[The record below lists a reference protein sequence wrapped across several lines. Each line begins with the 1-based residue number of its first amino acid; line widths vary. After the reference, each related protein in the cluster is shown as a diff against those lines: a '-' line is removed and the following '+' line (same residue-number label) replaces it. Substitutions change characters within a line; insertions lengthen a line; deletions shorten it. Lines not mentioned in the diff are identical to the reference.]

1 MVDFQIMKRWEEMTF
16 TEDEKQFADALKSV
30 ARNQEIKKYIQE
42 SPELYPLFQRSAKRF
57 VTGESKEDGVAI
69 GHQLIQKGYRVSLE
83 FIGENTVSREECLD
97 AKNEFL
103 KLIQMCGEQG
113 IKARISFDLSHIGL
127 TVDSELA
134 FQNLLEMASLANE
147 NGLSLMI
154 SAEESKKTEQ
164 ILSIYKKAVAT
175 YANIGVTLQAQ
186 LYRSLNDL
194 KALLHYPGSIRLVK
208 GAFQEPSDICIP
220 RSAKLNERYL
230 ELVDLCVKSEHRV
243 SVATHDES
251 IYKHVIKNGYLK
263 NPYVEAEML
272 YGIRPDLCKHLN
284 DDDLPV
290 RVYLTYGNEWYLY
303 LTHRIAEYPPNIYT
317 AIKEMIQGSE
327 DTSALY

>member
-1 MVDFQIMKRWEEMTF
+1 LLPYSFYTHTSPSEIYTLSLH
-16 TEDEKQFADALKSV
+16 DALPIS
-30 ARNQEIKKYIQE
+30 
-42 SPELYPLFQRSAKRF
+42 
-57 VTGESKEDGVAI
+57 
-69 GHQLIQKGYRVSLE
+69 
-83 FIGENTVSREECLD
+83 
-97 AKNEFL
+97 KNEFL

-113 IKARISFDLSHIGL
+113 IKARISFDLFHIGL

-134 FQNLLEMASLANE
+134 FKNLLEMASLANE
-147 NGLSLMI
+147 NVLSLMI

-175 YANIGVTLQAQ
+175 YANIGRRIQTQ

-251 IYKHVIKNGYLK
+251 IYKH
-263 NPYVEAEML
+263 
-272 YGIRPDLCKHLN
+272 
-284 DDDLPV
+284 
-290 RVYLTYGNEWYLY
+290 
-303 LTHRIAEYPPNIYT
+303 
-317 AIKEMIQGSE
+317 
-327 DTSALY
+327 

>member
-1 MVDFQIMKRWEEMTF
+1 F
-16 TEDEKQFADALKSV
+16 
-30 ARNQEIKKYIQE
+30 
-42 SPELYPLFQRSAKRF
+42 
-57 VTGESKEDGVAI
+57 
-69 GHQLIQKGYRVSLE
+69 
-83 FIGENTVSREECLD
+83 
-97 AKNEFL
+97 
-103 KLIQMCGEQG
+103 GEQC
-113 IKARISFDLSHIGL
+113 IKVRISFDLSHIGL
-127 TVDSELA
+127 TVESDLDV
-134 FQNLLEMASLANE
+134 QNLIEKTSLAYE
-147 NGLSLMI
+147 NGLSRRI
-154 SAEESKKTEQ
+154 SAEKSKKTEQ

-263 NPYVEAEML
+263 N
-272 YGIRPDLCKHLN
+272 
-284 DDDLPV
+284 
-290 RVYLTYGNEWYLY
+290 
-303 LTHRIAEYPPNIYT
+303 
-317 AIKEMIQGSE
+317 
-327 DTSALY
+327 